1 MGETFSAVPP
11 KAAAGRD
18 GWKGDQRLPEP
29 SVTETKRRGLN
40 AEPGALRHR
49 ISLP

>member
-1 MGETFSAVPP
+1 MGETFRAVPP
-11 KAAAGRD
+11 KAASGRD

-29 SVTETKRRGLN
+29 SVTEKNDTASTQN
-40 AEPGALRHR
+40 QALRHR